1 MGWAEARARW
11 IGSGAGLRPG
21 APRLAALLAILLAA
35 AVSLAVNLPGHM
47 SYDSVLQLAQGRT
60 GVYNFWHPPVMAWL
74 LGLFDRVVRGTALF
88 VIFNTALLYGA
99 LAAMVLAAP
108 RTTWLAAPLVA
119 LWAMIPGGLIYPGIV
134 WKDVLFSASATAGFC
149 GLVLA
154 TLEWRR
160 RRLRFG
166 LIATSFLLLSLAT
179 LARQNGLVV
188 LPIAAIA
195 LGWIAGRQGGHKPIH
210 SALAY
215 AFLPLLGAGVVMA
228 GASLYLHAHGDGEPS
243 QLYEMRDLQAYDLAA
258 ALQAKPDLELKRL
271 DASDPNL
278 SRLLRTKAAP
288 VYSPERLDA
297 ISAMPDLD
305 RALFDTPDTAVSD
318 QWRDLV
324 FGHTW
329 LYLKIRARD
338 FFWVLFTPDIDA
350 CLPFV
355 DGVAGPEPWVTRLG
369 LKNGETPRNIA
380 LKDWGDR
387 FVHTPLFWHP
397 AYAALDVFLLVLLL
411 VRRRTADIAVA
422 ALIAAALAFTATFFI
437 ISVAC
442 DYRYLYF
449 LDVAAIAAG
458 VYAASDP
465 TGFSLRRRSAGGRLD
480 ALPPGHPKP
489 H

>member
-1 MGWAEARARW
+1 
-11 IGSGAGLRPG
+11 
-21 APRLAALLAILLAA
+21 
-35 AVSLAVNLPGHM
+35 
-47 SYDSVLQLAQGRT
+47 VLQLAQGRT

-88 VIFNTALLYGA
+88 VIFDTALLYGA
-99 LAAMVLAAP
+99 LAVLVLAPP
-108 RTTWLAAPLVA
+108 RTSWLAAPMIAV
-119 LWAMIPGGLIYPGIV
+119 WAVIPNGLIYPGIV
-134 WKDVLFSASATAGFC
+134 WKDVLFSVSATAGFC

-154 TLEWRR
+154 ALAWRR

-166 LIATSFLLLSLAT
+166 LIVAGFLLLALAALT
-179 LARQNGLVV
+179 RQNGLVV

-195 LGWIAGRQGGHKPIH
+195 LGWIAGRQGGHRPIH

-215 AFLPLLGAGVVMA
+215 AFVPLLGAGLVMA
-228 GASLYLHAHGDGEPS
+228 GANLYLHAHGDGEPS

-258 ALQAKPDLELKRL
+258 ALQARPDLGLSRL
-271 DASDPNL
+271 DASDPNVA
-278 SRLLRTKAAP
+278 RLLRTKAAP

-324 FGHTW
+324 FGHPL
-329 LYLKIRARD
+329 LYLRIRARD

-380 LKDWGDR
+380 LKDWGER
-387 FVHTPLFWHP
+387 LVHTPLFWHP
-397 AYAALDVFLLVLLL
+397 LYLALDVVLLAL
-411 VRRRTADIAVA
+411 LLIRRRTADIAVA
-422 ALIAAALAFTATFFI
+422 GLVTAALVFTATFFI

-442 DYRYLYF
+442 DYRYLYV
-449 LDVAAIAAG
+449 LDLSAMVGALYIAL
-458 VYAASDP
+458 DP
-465 TGFSLRRRSAGGRLD
+465 PRWKKTAPETEATPES
-480 ALPPGHPKP
+480 
-489 H
+489 